1 MCLRFGVR
9 CNTVLPGFIETPMTE
24 AVPEKVIEKVCDH
37 WFSLTFSLPKVVIF
51 KIQQNF
57 QVLICVMLKY
67 KANSIT

>member
-1 MCLRFGVR
+1 
-9 CNTVLPGFIETPMTE
+9 MTE